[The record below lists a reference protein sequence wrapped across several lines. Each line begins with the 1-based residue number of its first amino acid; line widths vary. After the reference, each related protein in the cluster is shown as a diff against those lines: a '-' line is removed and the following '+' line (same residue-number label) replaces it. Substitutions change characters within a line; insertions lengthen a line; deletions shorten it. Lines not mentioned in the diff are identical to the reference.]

1 MTDYRNAHINN
12 KILSNSM
19 QFNGR
24 VNALALAQ
32 DEDARFKMFEKVAV
46 KNKATD
52 YRGAIKYELEESALS
67 DKFFSKENIQV
78 IQDRLREG
86 VYQMSKQ
93 EYVIAP
99 QNVDVLK
106 TIMRNTF
113 LEYGEYRP
121 SDIQGQVERLNNLVL
136 EYTVPKVYSE
146 SVSYLKYLRDTSTL
160 VTPLDLPKQTDRS
173 YKSLMP
179 SPWL

>member
-1 MTDYRNAHINN
+1 MTDYKSAHNN
-12 KILSNSM
+12 KILSKSI
-19 QFNGR
+19 QYNGR
-24 VNALALAQ
+24 VNPLALTE
-32 DEDARFKMFEKVAV
+32 DENARFMMFEKVAI

-52 YRGAIKYELEESALS
+52 YRGAIKHELEESPLS
-67 DKFFSKENIQV
+67 KKFFSKENIQV

-106 TIMRNTF
+106 SIMRNTF

-121 SDIQGQVERLNNLVL
+121 NDIQGQVERLNILVL

-146 SVSYLKYLRDTSTL
+146 AVSYLKYLQDSSTL
-160 VTPLDLPKQTDRS
+160 VTPLDLPKQTDRC

-179 SPWL
+179 SPWI

>member
-1 MTDYRNAHINN
+1 
-12 KILSNSM
+12 
-19 QFNGR
+19 
-24 VNALALAQ
+24 
-32 DEDARFKMFEKVAV
+32 
-46 KNKATD
+46 
-52 YRGAIKYELEESALS
+52 
-67 DKFFSKENIQV
+67 
-78 IQDRLREG
+78 
-86 VYQMSKQ
+86 MSKQ